1 VGRKKKVRGRRP
13 PEPKRSGAVILAA
26 LGVLVLAAVGTWV
39 WLGRQDPL
47 AAAPVYAG
55 GPRLAV
61 DTDTIDFGAV
71 RFEKMVTATFR
82 LKNVGDQTLTLAANP
97 PVEVVE
103 GC

>member
-1 VGRKKKVRGRRP
+1 VW
-13 PEPKRSGAVILAA
+13 AA
-26 LGVLVLAAVGTWV
+26 LAVLVLAAIGTWF

-47 AAAPVYAG
+47 AAAPLHTG

-71 RFEKMVTATFR
+71 RFEKMVTATFHV
-82 LKNVGDQTLTLAANP
+82 KNVGDQTLTLAANP